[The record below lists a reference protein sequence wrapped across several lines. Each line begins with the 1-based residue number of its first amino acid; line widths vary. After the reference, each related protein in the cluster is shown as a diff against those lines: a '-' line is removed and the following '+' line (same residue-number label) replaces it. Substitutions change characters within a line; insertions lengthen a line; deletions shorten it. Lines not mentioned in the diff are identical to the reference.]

1 MRTTVMVPVERVFCD
16 AHIARDGSKV
26 AAVESLTLAGRAW
39 DLCTEHA
46 AVFSRYLL
54 DALGAPAEHGTVAG
68 EPEAADTVV
77 VQDDQDDSEE
87 DMAEAEPEDRPTV
100 LVSGEI
106 PGYEWD
112 DAREAVRNL
121 GYEVVGRADASTVLI
136 ICGEGAERATKK
148 LQDAVEFGIP
158 CFDATR
164 PGAFRDAV
172 CAGEFKGGDPLPEP
186 VRKDAQ
192 AIRSERSTPKSE
204 AQAIRE
210 WAAAQGLTVSAKGP
224 ISGSVRHA
232 YRVATRDDQQAA

>member
-16 AHIARDGSKV
+16 AHIARDRSKV
-26 AAVESLTLAGRAW
+26 EATDCLTLAGRAW
-39 DLCTEHA
+39 DLCTEHT

-54 DALGAPAEHGTVAG
+54 DALGVPVEPNTVTVESTASAVTEG
-68 EPEAADTVV
+68 NQDDHDPEAVAEADDVT
-77 VQDDQDDSEE
+77 
-87 DMAEAEPEDRPTV
+87 EAEPVVRPTV

-121 GYEVVGRADASTVLI
+121 GYEVVGRADTSTVLI

-172 CAGEFKGGDPLPEP
+172 CAGEFKGGDPLPKP
-186 VRKDAQ
+186 VRKDAR
-192 AIRSERSTPKSE
+192 AVLDGRAE
-204 AQAIRE
+204 AAQVIRE
-210 WAAAQGLTVSAKGP
+210 WAQANGLTVRPKGRIP
-224 ISGSVRHA
+224 ASVVEA
-232 YRVATRDDQQAA
+232 YRSAARQAA